1 MARGSPIVAITVGIA
16 PVAFLPGFL
25 DSIGRDCV
33 FEAKDDAIRAIYARL
48 ESSRCRTCDVRI
60 FTECEST
67 LPDGSRRES

>member
-1 MARGSPIVAITVGIA
+1 
-16 PVAFLPGFL
+16 
-25 DSIGRDCV
+25 V

-48 ESSRCRTCDVRI
+48 DSSRCRSCAARI